1 MFSIRQHPTLVALQA
16 VALGLYSMFSSSF
29 CLRRVD
35 SQACFRG
42 KAVSSNG
49 SVSGDVD
56 VRRLSGI
63 MLFALH
69 GVVTNRG
76 WGVGAAVLLDTPGRS

>member
-1 MFSIRQHPTLVALQA
+1 
-16 VALGLYSMFSSSF
+16 MFSSSL
-29 CLRRVD
+29 CSHRVD
-35 SQACFRG
+35 SQAGFRA
-42 KAVSSNG
+42 KAVSSNA

-56 VRRLSGI
+56 VRRLSGV
-63 MLFALH
+63 MLLAMH